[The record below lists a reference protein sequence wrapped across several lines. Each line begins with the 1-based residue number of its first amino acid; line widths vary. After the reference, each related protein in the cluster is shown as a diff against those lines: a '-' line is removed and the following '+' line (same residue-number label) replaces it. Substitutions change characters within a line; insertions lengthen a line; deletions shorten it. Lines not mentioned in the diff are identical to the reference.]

1 MKIKRFRG
9 FTLIEML
16 VVVAIILVLA
26 ALLIPALGKGRESA
40 RNARCASN
48 LRQLQLASLNMAMG
62 SGWLPQAEST
72 WQPDGL
78 GGTYHLHGWVAW
90 FDKSGLSDINGSG
103 GTYDWS
109 GASGYAS
116 ITNGTLWGY
125 VKSSDVYVCPSFAL
139 KSFCGRSDA
148 MRSYA
153 MVTNMSV
160 GGANILGLQG
170 ATTALYCDDVNAKNS
185 PYDPKCGTNEVGLWH
200 NGKGNVVYLD
210 GHVERQ

>member
-1 MKIKRFRG
+1 MKMKHFRG
-9 FTLIEML
+9 FTLIEVL
-16 VVVAIILVLA
+16 VVVAILLLLA
-26 ALLIPALGKGRESA
+26 ALLNPALGKGREAA

-62 SGWLPQAEST
+62 GSLPQAEST

-90 FDKSGLSDINGSG
+90 FDKSGLSDKNGSG
-103 GTYDWS
+103 GTYAWY
-109 GASGYAS
+109 GANGYGS
-116 ITNGTLWGY
+116 ITNGTLWEF
-125 VKSSDVYVCPSFAL
+125 VKKSDVYVCPSFAL

-153 MVTNMSV
+153 MVTNISV

-185 PYDPKCGTNEVGLWH
+185 PYDPKCGTNEVGKWH
-200 NGKGNVVYLD
+200 NGKGNIIFLD
-210 GHVERQ
+210 GHVERH